1 MYTEFFGLNEK
12 PFSISPDPRYLY
24 LSQRHAD
31 ALAHLLYG
39 ISESGGFI
47 QLTGEVG
54 TGKTTLI
61 RSLLGQLPEHAE
73 IALILNPQLS
83 TKQFLQ
89 AICQELHVGFQ
100 GRDTGRQLIEHLN
113 KRLLE
118 LHAAGKRAVLIVDEA
133 QTMSPELLE
142 QVRLLTNLETS
153 RQKLLQIILIGQPE
167 LREMLSRPGMRQ
179 VAQRITGRYHLEP
192 LSAADTAVYVSHRV
206 RVAGGRPG
214 IFDKR
219 ALRTLFRLS
228 QGVPRLINVIAD
240 RALLAA
246 YTLESPEIGAGLV
259 RRAADEVFG
268 QRRKSRWWPWA
279 ASTVGLVVIVA
290 VVATLLFRSPEPPV
304 SLALLE
310 PGTAAGSSDATSPVA
325 TPPIAASPAAA
336 SSTFPTPPLGSVQ
349 PTLLE
354 VVAASDIDDATA
366 RLFRLWNADY
376 AAESEPVCAQAGNQ
390 GLRCLT
396 LEHASPD
403 SLRALGLP
411 ALVELRMPALLD
423 FGPDGVVRGTVL
435 LPAHNPDL
443 TTILEAD
450 GKRRFPS
457 NEFAELATGKA
468 LLLFRPAIPDAPGAL
483 VEGTRGV
490 SVVWL
495 RTVLAEIGGQAVES
509 GDPMLFDA
517 PLAAALRKFQG
528 ERGLVADGVVTD
540 LTLLSLQSAIGFA
553 GFEAEAGDR

>member
-1 MYTEFFGLNEK
+1 MYTEYFGLNEK

-89 AICQELHVGFQ
+89 AICQELHVAFQ
-100 GRDTGRQLIEHLN
+100 SRDTGRQLIDHLN
-113 KRLLE
+113 TRLLE

-153 RQKLLQIILIGQPE
+153 QRKLLQIILIGQPE
-167 LREMLSRPGMRQ
+167 LREMLARPGMRQ

-192 LSAADTAVYVSHRV
+192 LSAADTAVYVSHRM

-219 ALRTLFRLS
+219 ALRALFRLS
-228 QGVPRLINVIAD
+228 QGIPRLINVIAD

-246 YTLESPEIGAGLV
+246 YTLESPAIGASLV
-259 RRAADEVFG
+259 RRAANEVFG
-268 QRRKSRWWPWA
+268 LRRRTRWWPWA
-279 ASTVGLVVIVA
+279 ASAAGLA
-290 VVATLLFRSPEPPV
+290 LVATLAITLGRAPETSVTLAMLEPEAAVAAPPV
-304 SLALLE
+304 
-310 PGTAAGSSDATSPVA
+310 
-325 TPPIAASPAAA
+325 AASPAVETAG
-336 SSTFPTPPLGSVQ
+336 FPVPLVDSPL

-354 VVAASDIDDATA
+354 VVAASDIGTATA
-366 RLFRLWNADY
+366 RLFDLWSAGY
-376 AAESEPVCAQAGNQ
+376 AADGGPVCTQAGQQ
-390 GLRCLT
+390 GLRCLS
-396 LEHASPD
+396 LENASLD
-403 SLRALGLP
+403 EMRALGVP
-411 ALVELRMPALLD
+411 ALVELHLPALLD
-423 FGPDGVVRGTVL
+423 FGPEGIVRGTVL
-435 LPAHNPDL
+435 LPGHDPGLA
-443 TTILEAD
+443 TILEAD
-450 GKRRFPS
+450 GKRRFHS
-457 NEFAELATGKA
+457 HDLAEVATGKA
-468 LLLFRPAIPDAPGAL
+468 LLLFRPAVTDPPGAL
-483 VEGTRGV
+483 AEGARGA

-495 RTVLAEIGGQAVES
+495 RTVLTELGGQAIEA
-509 GDPMLFDA
+509 GDPLLFDA
-517 PLAAALRKFQG
+517 PLAAALRKFQ
-528 ERGLVADGVVTD
+528 EQRGLIADGTVTD
-540 LTLLSLQSAIGFA
+540 LTLLNLQSAIGTA
-553 GFEAEAGDR
+553 GFEPGAGDR

>member
-89 AICQELHVGFQ
+89 AICQELHVEFQ
-100 GRDTGRQLIEHLN
+100 GRDTGRQLIDHLN
-113 KRLLE
+113 RRLLE

-153 RQKLLQIILIGQPE
+153 QRKLLQIILIGQPE

-192 LSAADTAVYVSHRV
+192 LSAADTAVYINHRM

-214 IFDKR
+214 IFDQR
-219 ALRTLFRLS
+219 ALRALFRLS
-228 QGVPRLINVIAD
+228 QGIPRLINVIAD

-246 YTLESPEIGAGLV
+246 YTLESPQIRAGLV
-259 RRAADEVFG
+259 RRAANEVFG
-268 QRRKSRWWPWA
+268 QRRRIRWWPWA
-279 ASTVGLVVIVA
+279 ASAAGLVLIA
-290 VVATLLFRSPEPPV
+290 VVAMTFGRDPESAV
-304 SLALLE
+304 ALATPQPE
-310 PGTAAGSSDATSPVA
+310 AAIVASPVVA
-325 TPPIAASPAAA
+325 RDRFPA
-336 SSTFPTPPLGSVQ
+336 PLVVNPL

-354 VVAASDIDDATA
+354 IVAASDIENATA
-366 RLFRLWNADY
+366 RLFRLWNTDY
-376 AAESEPVCAQAGNQ
+376 AASSGPVCGQAETQ

-396 LEHASPD
+396 LEHATPD
-403 SLRALGLP
+403 ELRTLGLP
-411 ALVELRMPALLD
+411 ALVELRLPALLD
-423 FGPDGVVRGTVL
+423 FGSDGIVRGTVL
-435 LPAHNPDL
+435 LPGHDASL
-443 TTILEAD
+443 ATILEAD
-450 GKRRFPS
+450 GKRHFDLS
-457 NEFAELATGKA
+457 EFTQVTTGKA
-468 LLLFRPAIPDAPGAL
+468 LVLFRPAVTDAPGTLA
-483 VEGTRGV
+483 EGTRSVG
-490 SVVWL
+490 VVWL
-495 RTVLAEIGGQAVES
+495 RTVLSEIGGQPIES

-517 PLAAALRKFQG
+517 VLVAALRKFQ
-528 ERGLVADGVVTD
+528 EQRGLVADGIVTD
-540 LTLLSLQSAIGFA
+540 HTLLHLQSVIGMA
-553 GFEAEAGDR
+553 GFEADVGDR

>member
-1 MYTEFFGLNEK
+1 MYTEYFGLNEK

-100 GRDTGRQLIEHLN
+100 SRDTGRQLIDHLN
-113 KRLLE
+113 ARLLE

-153 RQKLLQIILIGQPE
+153 QRKLLQIILTGQPE
-167 LREMLSRPGMRQ
+167 LREMLSRPGLRQ

-192 LSAADTAVYVSHRV
+192 LSAADTAVYVSHRM

-219 ALRTLFRLS
+219 ALRELFRLS
-228 QGVPRLINVIAD
+228 QGIPRLINVISD

-246 YTLESPEIGAGLV
+246 YTLESPQIGASLV
-259 RRAADEVFG
+259 RRAANEVFG
-268 QRRKSRWWPWA
+268 QRRRTRWWPWA
-279 ASTVGLVVIVA
+279 ASAAGLVLIA
-290 VVATLLFRSPEPPV
+290 VVVWTLAPDEVATET
-304 SLALLE
+304 LALLE
-310 PGTAAGSSDATSPVA
+310 PETAAAAPAV
-325 TPPIAASPAAA
+325 AASPVVE
-336 SSTFPTPPLGSVQ
+336 SDRFPVPLVDNPL

-354 VVAASDIDDATA
+354 VVAASEISNATT
-366 RLFRLWNADY
+366 RLFQLWNADY
-376 AAESEPVCAQAGNQ
+376 AADAAPACAQAEHQ
-390 GLRCLT
+390 GLRCLS
-396 LEHASPD
+396 LENAS
-403 SLRALGLP
+403 LEAMRAHGVP
-411 ALVELRMPALLD
+411 ALVELELPALLD

-435 LPAHNPDL
+435 LPGHDPSL
-443 TTILEAD
+443 VTILEAD
-450 GKRRFPS
+450 GKRRFDLS
-457 NEFAELATGKA
+457 ELAEVATGKA
-468 LLLFRPAIPDAPGAL
+468 LLLFRPAVTDPPGTL
-483 VEGTRGV
+483 VEGARGV

-495 RTVLAEIGGQAVES
+495 RTVLTELGGQPIES
-509 GDPMLFDA
+509 GDPLLFDA
-517 PLAAALRKFQG
+517 PLAAALRRFQ
-528 ERGLVADGVVTD
+528 EQRGLVADGIVTD
-540 LTLLSLQSAIGFA
+540 ATLLNLQSAIGTA
-553 GFEAEAGDR
+553 GFEPSVGVR

>member
-1 MYTEFFGLNEK
+1 MYTEYFGLNEK

-89 AICQELHVGFQ
+89 AICQELHVEFQ
-100 GRDTGRQLIEHLN
+100 VRDTGRQLIDHLN
-113 KRLLE
+113 RRLLE

-153 RQKLLQIILIGQPE
+153 QRKLLQIILIGQPE

-192 LSAADTAVYVSHRV
+192 LSAADTAVYISHRM

-219 ALRTLFRLS
+219 ALRALFRLS
-228 QGVPRLINVIAD
+228 QGIPRLINVIAD

-246 YTLESPEIGAGLV
+246 YTLESPQIGAGLV
-259 RRAADEVFG
+259 RRAANEVFG
-268 QRRKSRWWPWA
+268 QRRKTRWWPWA
-279 ASTVGLVVIVA
+279 ASAAG
-290 VVATLLFRSPEPPV
+290 
-304 SLALLE
+304 LALIAALALTLDHQSQTSVTLAMLE
-310 PGTAAGSSDATSPVA
+310 PQAAA
-325 TPPIAASPAAA
+325 AASPVVAID
-336 SSTFPTPPLGSVQ
+336 SFPAPPVDDPR

-354 VVAASDIDDATA
+354 IVAASDIENATA

-376 AAESEPVCAQAGNQ
+376 AANSSPVCTQAETQ

-396 LEHASPD
+396 LEQGSPD
-403 SLRALGLP
+403 ELRALGLP
-411 ALVELRMPALLD
+411 ALVELRMPPLLD
-423 FGPDGVVRGTVL
+423 FGSDGIVRGTVL
-435 LPAHNPDL
+435 LPGHDPHLA
-443 TTILEAD
+443 TILEAD
-450 GKRRFPS
+450 GKRHFDS
-457 NEFAELATGKA
+457 SELAQVSTGKA
-468 LLLFRPAIPDAPGAL
+468 LLLFRPAVTDAPGTL
-483 VEGTRGV
+483 VEGARGV
-490 SVVWL
+490 GVVWL
-495 RTVLAEIGGQAVES
+495 RTVLSELGGQAIES

-517 PLAAALRKFQG
+517 TLTVALRKFQ
-528 ERGLVADGVVTD
+528 EQHGLVADGVVTD
-540 LTLLSLQSAIGFA
+540 QTLLRLQSGIGMT
-553 GFEAEAGDR
+553 GFEASAGDR

>member
-1 MYTEFFGLNEK
+1 MYTEYFGLNEK

-89 AICQELHVGFQ
+89 AICQELHVDFL
-100 GRDTGRQLIEHLN
+100 GRDTGRQLIDHLN
-113 KRLLE
+113 RRLLE

-167 LREMLSRPGMRQ
+167 LREMLSRPEMRQ

-192 LSAADTAVYVSHRV
+192 LSAADTAIYVSHRM
-206 RVAGGRPG
+206 RVAGGRSG

-219 ALRTLFRLS
+219 ALRALFRLS
-228 QGVPRLINVIAD
+228 QGIPRLINVIAD

-246 YTLESPEIGAGLV
+246 YTLESPAIGASLV
-259 RRAADEVFG
+259 RRAAGEVFG

-279 ASTVGLVVIVA
+279 ASAAALVLIAVLALTFGRGPDATVA
-290 VVATLLFRSPEPPV
+290 
-304 SLALLE
+304 LALLE
-310 PGTAAGSSDATSPVA
+310 PEAAV
-325 TPPIAASPAAA
+325 AA
-336 SSTFPTPPLGSVQ
+336 SSVAAPRVVETDDFPAPVIRSTQ

-354 VVAASDIDDATA
+354 VVAASDIENATA
-366 RLFRLWNADY
+366 RLFRLWNAEY
-376 AAESEPVCAQAGNQ
+376 AADTGPVCAQAGAQ
-390 GLRCLT
+390 GLRCVP
-396 LEHASPD
+396 LELGSPD
-403 SLRALGLP
+403 ELRSYGLP

-423 FGPDGVVRGTVL
+423 FSPHGIVRGTVL
-435 LPAHNPDL
+435 LPGLNPGQA
-443 TTILEAD
+443 TILEAD
-450 GKRRFPS
+450 GKRHFAVDQ
-457 NEFAELATGKA
+457 FAEVSTGKA
-468 LLLFRPAIPDAPGAL
+468 LLLFRPAVTDAPGTLA
-483 VEGTRGV
+483 EGARGV

-495 RTVLAEIGGQAVES
+495 RTVLGEIGGQAIES
-509 GDPMLFDA
+509 GDPLLFDA
-517 PLAAALRKFQG
+517 ALAAELRKFQ
-528 ERGLVADGVVTD
+528 EQRGLVADGIVTD
-540 LTLLSLQSAIGFA
+540 LTLASLQAAIGMA
-553 GFEAEAGDR
+553 GFEPVAGDH

>member
-1 MYTEFFGLNEK
+1 MYTEYFGLNEK

-89 AICQELHVGFQ
+89 AICQELHVEFQ
-100 GRDTGRQLIEHLN
+100 GRDTGRQLIDHLN
-113 KRLLE
+113 RRLLE

-153 RQKLLQIILIGQPE
+153 QRKLLQIILIGQPE

-192 LSAADTAVYVSHRV
+192 LSAADTAVYISHRM

-219 ALRTLFRLS
+219 ALRALFRLS
-228 QGVPRLINVIAD
+228 QGIPRLINVIAD

-246 YTLESPEIGAGLV
+246 YTLESPQIGAGLV
-259 RRAADEVFG
+259 RRAANEVFG
-268 QRRKSRWWPWA
+268 QRRKTRWWPWA
-279 ASTVGLVVIVA
+279 ASAAG
-290 VVATLLFRSPEPPV
+290 
-304 SLALLE
+304 LALIAALALTLDHQSQTSVTLAMLE
-310 PGTAAGSSDATSPVA
+310 PQAAA
-325 TPPIAASPAAA
+325 AASPVVAID
-336 SSTFPTPPLGSVQ
+336 SFPAPPVDDPR

-354 VVAASDIDDATA
+354 IVAASDIENATA

-376 AAESEPVCAQAGNQ
+376 AANSSPVCTQAETQ

-396 LEHASPD
+396 LEQGSPD
-403 SLRALGLP
+403 ELRALGLP
-411 ALVELRMPALLD
+411 ALVELRMPPLLD
-423 FGPDGVVRGTVL
+423 FGSDGIVRGTVL
-435 LPAHNPDL
+435 LPGHDPHLA
-443 TTILEAD
+443 TILEAD
-450 GKRRFPS
+450 GKRHFDS
-457 NEFAELATGKA
+457 SELAQVSTGKA
-468 LLLFRPAIPDAPGAL
+468 LLLFRPAVTDAPGTL
-483 VEGTRGV
+483 VEGARGV
-490 SVVWL
+490 GVVWL
-495 RTVLAEIGGQAVES
+495 RTVLSELGGQAIES

-517 PLAAALRKFQG
+517 TLTVALRKFQ
-528 ERGLVADGVVTD
+528 EQHGLVADGVVTD
-540 LTLLSLQSAIGFA
+540 QTLLRLQSGIGMT
-553 GFEAEAGDR
+553 GFEAGAGDR